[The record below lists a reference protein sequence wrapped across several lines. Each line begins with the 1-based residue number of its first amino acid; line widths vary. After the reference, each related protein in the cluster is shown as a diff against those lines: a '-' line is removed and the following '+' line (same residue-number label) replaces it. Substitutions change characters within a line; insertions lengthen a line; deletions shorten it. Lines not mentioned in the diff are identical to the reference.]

1 LKLLL
6 DTHLLLW
13 IAFKSSKLS
22 AAAVSLIEE
31 PANELW
37 FSTVS
42 IWEVAVKSGR
52 KRADFS
58 VDPRILQSALLRA
71 EYLELGLNAE
81 HTFAIMDLPSIHK
94 DPFDR
99 ILIAQ
104 AHIENIT
111 LLTSDAKVARY
122 PGAIILV

>member
-1 LKLLL
+1 MKLLL

-22 AAAVSLIEE
+22 SAAVSLIED

-42 IWEVAVKSGR
+42 IWEVAIKSSR

-71 EYLELGLNAE
+71 EYLELGLTAE
-81 HTFAIMDLPSIHK
+81 HTFATMDLPSIHK

-99 ILIAQ
+99 ILISQAQ
-104 AHIENIT
+104 VENVT
-111 LLTSDAKVARY
+111 LLTSDRKVVGY
-122 PGAIILV
+122 SGQIILV